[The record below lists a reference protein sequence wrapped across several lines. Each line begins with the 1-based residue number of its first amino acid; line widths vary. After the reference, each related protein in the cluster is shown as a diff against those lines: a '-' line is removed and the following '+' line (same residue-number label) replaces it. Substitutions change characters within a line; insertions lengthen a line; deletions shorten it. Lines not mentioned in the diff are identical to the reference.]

1 MASIFTKIVSG
12 EIPSYKIAE
21 TENCLAFLDV
31 FPLVEGHCLVIP
43 KREIDYYFDLNE
55 EILLELNLLAKKV
68 AEAIKNSIPCQRV
81 GIAVIGLEV
90 PHAHMHLV
98 PLNKMAD
105 IDFTREKLKLPA
117 ERMEE
122 IASLIRNNL

>member
-117 ERMEE
+117 ERMKE